1 MLQVEQMTGLAPA
14 PLDAM
19 RKAGERALAAR

>member
-1 MLQVEQMTGLAPA
+1 VLQVEQMTGLSPA

-19 RKAGERALAAR
+19 RKAGEHMLDTH